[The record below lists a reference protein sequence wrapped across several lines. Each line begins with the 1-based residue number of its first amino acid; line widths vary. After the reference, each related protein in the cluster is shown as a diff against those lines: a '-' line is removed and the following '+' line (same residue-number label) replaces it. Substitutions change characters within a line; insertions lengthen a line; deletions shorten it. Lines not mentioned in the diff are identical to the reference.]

1 MPQPFEDTAGVERLL
16 DDVGAWSLQE
26 DVAQWLTK
34 LSTVPAD
41 ILDVATAAEDS
52 WTRHFVVAHYNKMT
66 DLEGLHIDKFGHR
79 RLLLLAAQEL
89 RRAVQVASDRPTPLG
104 PRGVGDFTVA
114 LSPTSSTGSGPGIAG
129 PAYSACVPQ

>member
-1 MPQPFEDTAGVERLL
+1 MPAEEEFLTDSSLNMPQPFEDTAGVERLL

-66 DLEGLHIDKFGHR
+66 
-79 RLLLLAAQEL
+79 
-89 RRAVQVASDRPTPLG
+89 VAI
-104 PRGVGDFTVA
+104 RG
-114 LSPTSSTGSGPGIAG
+114 
-129 PAYSACVPQ
+129 Q